1 MDHCG
6 SVVGPE
12 ADHYGNQLADHFEI
26 EMADRDRSGSE
37 AEDLETGEGRLRI
50 AVGSLADQKT
60 GNAGAHRMADYW
72 DIGAYLEGQSL
83 VAAAAAAAVGKEAV
97 AEEVGIEVAVVVAGM
112 ERVASQGDDRMAE
125 FVERRLDC
133 QVVQRKEFAAGK
145 SLEIQPEP
153 GKESA

>member
-1 MDHCG
+1 MGHCG

-12 ADHYGNQLADHFEI
+12 ADHYGNQLAAHFEI

-37 AEDLETGEGRLRI
+37 AGDLGTGEGRLQI

-83 VAAAAAAAVGKEAV
+83 VAAAAAAVGKEAV
-97 AEEVGIEVAVVVAGM
+97 AEEVEIEVAVVVAGM
-112 ERVASQGDDRMAE
+112 ERVASQGDDRMVE
-125 FVERRLDC
+125 FVEQRLDY
-133 QVVQRKEFAAGK
+133 QVVQKTDSAAGE
-145 SLEIQPEP
+145 SLETRLQP

>member
-1 MDHCG
+1 MGHCG

-26 EMADRDRSGSE
+26 EIADRDRSGSE
-37 AEDLETGEGRLRI
+37 AGDLGTGEGCLQI

-97 AEEVGIEVAVVVAGM
+97 AEEVEIELAVVVAGM

-125 FVERRLDC
+125 FVEQRLDY
-133 QVVQRKEFAAGK
+133 QVVQKTDSAAGE
-145 SLEIQPEP
+145 SLETQLQP